1 MSKLAVLM
9 IAPQP
14 FFSPRGTPIS
24 VLQRLKALSELGHQV
39 DLLTY
44 PIGEN
49 VKMDGLTIHRLPYTF
64 LHAVKVGPSLAKL
77 LLDVFLFG
85 QALALLS
92 RRRYDVIH
100 SHEEAAYFGI
110 LLAKVF
116 RTRHVYD
123 MHSSLPHQLKNF
135 SAWSWTPL
143 CALASFLEQLTVK
156 RSDAVITICPD
167 LQRIASEIGGQCP
180 PVLIENVFD
189 TDRFFAE
196 AQHG

>member
-1 MSKLAVLM
+1 MRSLSVLM
-9 IAPQP
+9 VAPQP

-24 VLQRLKALSELGHQV
+24 VLQRLKALSELGYQV

-44 PIGEN
+44 PVGEDI
-49 VKMDGLTIHRLPYTF
+49 KMDGLTIHRMPYAFSRT
-64 LHAVKVGPSLAKL
+64 VRVGPSLTKL
-77 LLDVFLFG
+77 LLDVCLFC
-85 QALALLS
+85 QALLLLR

-110 LLAKVF
+110 ILAKVF

-123 MHSSLPHQLKNF
+123 MHSSLPHQLRNF
-135 SAWSWTPL
+135 SAWSWKPL
-143 CALASFLEQLTVK
+143 CALAAFLERHTVK

-167 LQRIASEIGGQCP
+167 LQRIALEIGGPRP

-196 AQHG
+196 ARHG

>member
-1 MSKLAVLM
+1 MV
-9 IAPQP
+9 APQP

-24 VLQRLKALSELGHQV
+24 VLQRLKALSELGYRV

-44 PIGEN
+44 PVGEN
-49 VKMDGLTIHRLPYTF
+49 ITLEGLTIHRLPYVF
-64 LHAVKVGPSLAKL
+64 LRTVKVGPSFAKL
-77 LLDVFLFG
+77 LLDICLLC
-85 QALALLS
+85 QAVSLLL

-123 MHSSLPHQLKNF
+123 MHSSLPHQLRNF
-135 SAWSWTPL
+135 AAWSWRPL
-143 CALASFLEQLTVK
+143 CAFATCLERLTVK

-167 LQRIASEIGGQCP
+167 LQRIASEIGGSRP

-196 AQHG
+196 ARHG